1 MLQEPPF
8 WSPVLTVI
16 PCWSPIALLCFV
28 PCSIWAPIYIT
39 GFTLSC
45 FLLAFVIS
53 RPPACDQALHHF
65 LYVSAAV
72 LFGFML
78 ACAARDVWEQ
88 RRM

>member
-1 MLQEPPF
+1 MLEPPF
-8 WSPVLTVI
+8 WSRVLTVSGRW
-16 PCWSPIALLCFV
+16 PRSLCCVFV

-72 LFGFML
+72 LFFFML
-78 ACAARDVWEQ
+78 AFAARDVWEQ

>member
-1 MLQEPPF
+1 MF
-8 WSPVLTVI
+8 CSR
-16 PCWSPIALLCFV
+16 
-28 PCSIWAPIYIT
+28 SIWAPIYIT

-72 LFGFML
+72 LFVFML
-78 ACAARDVWEQ
+78 AFAARDVWEQ